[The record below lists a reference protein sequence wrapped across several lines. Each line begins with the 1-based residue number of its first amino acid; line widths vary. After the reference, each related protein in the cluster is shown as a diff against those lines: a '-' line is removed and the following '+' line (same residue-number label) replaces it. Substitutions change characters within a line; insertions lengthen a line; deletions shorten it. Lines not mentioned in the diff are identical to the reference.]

1 MPDRSL
7 FSRLYAG
14 PAEWLIIIGLALTL
28 FTHIIPSF
36 KDGALESARV
46 RVETAEEMLRL
57 DMKMFEREQEAE
69 RRKLNADPNL
79 APDERQKQEQAMKDS
94 ADRMRKDLEQKNDT
108 MVLQRDYLR
117 AKASAAGTR
126 VHLLFG
132 WTGRLLLLAGLL
144 AITFMSEGTQQKV
157 VLVVL
162 LVVLFSSL
170 AGANLSIFGG
180 GQFGDSSEMVR
191 QLKLNR

>member
-1 MPDRSL
+1 M
-7 FSRLYAG
+7 
-14 PAEWLIIIGLALTL
+14 
-28 FTHIIPSF
+28 
-36 KDGALESARV
+36 
-46 RVETAEEMLRL
+46 
-57 DMKMFEREQEAE
+57 
-69 RRKLNADPNL
+69 
-79 APDERQKQEQAMKDS
+79 MKDS

-126 VHLLFG
+126 IHLLFG
-132 WTGRLLLLAGLL
+132 WIGRLMLLAGLL

-170 AGANLSIFGG
+170 AGANLSILGA

>member
-1 MPDRSL
+1 MQEKSP

-28 FTHIIPSF
+28 FIHIIPSF
-36 KDGALESARV
+36 KDGAVESSRV

-57 DMKMFEREQEAE
+57 DMKVFEREQESE
-69 RRKLNADPNL
+69 RRKLNTDTSL
-79 APDERQKQEQAMKDS
+79 APEERQKKEQALRDS
-94 ADRMRKDLEQKNDT
+94 ADRMRRDLEQKYDT
-108 MVLQRDYLR
+108 IVLQREYLR

-126 VHLLFG
+126 VHILFG
-132 WTGRLLLLAGLL
+132 WLGRLLLISGLL
-144 AITFMSEGTQQKV
+144 AITLMSEGTKQKV

-170 AGANLSIFGG
+170 AGANLSILGA
-180 GQFGDSSEMVR
+180 GQFGESTDMIR
-191 QLKLNR
+191 QLKSR

>member
-14 PAEWLIIIGLALTL
+14 PAEWLIIIGLALAL

-36 KDGALESARV
+36 KDGAVESARV
-46 RVETAEEMLRL
+46 RVETAEELMRL
-57 DMKMFEREQEAE
+57 DMKMFERGQESE
-69 RRKLNADPNL
+69 RRKLNSDSNITPE
-79 APDERQKQEQAMKDS
+79 ERQKQEQAMRDS

-126 VHLLFG
+126 AHLLIG
-132 WTGRLLLLAGLL
+132 WAGRLMLLAGLL
-144 AITFMSEGTQQKV
+144 AITFMSEGAKQKI

-170 AGANLSIFGG
+170 AGANLSILGA

>member
-1 MPDRSL
+1 MPEQSP

-28 FTHIIPSF
+28 FIHIIPSF
-36 KDGALESARV
+36 KDGAVESSRV

-57 DMKMFEREQEAE
+57 DMKVFEREQETE
-69 RRKLNADPNL
+69 RRKLNSDSSL
-79 APDERQKQEQAMKDS
+79 APEDRQKKEQALRDS
-94 ADRMRKDLEQKNDT
+94 ADRMRKDLEQKYDT
-108 MVLQRDYLR
+108 IVLQREYLR

-126 VHLLFG
+126 IHILFG
-132 WTGRLLLLAGLL
+132 WLGRLLLISGLL
-144 AITFMSEGTQQKV
+144 AITFMSEGTKQKV

-170 AGANLSIFGG
+170 AGANLSILGA
-180 GQFGDSSEMVR
+180 GQFGESTEMIR
-191 QLKLNR
+191 QLKSR

>member
-7 FSRLYAG
+7 FSRLYSG
-14 PAEWLIIIGLALTL
+14 PAEWLIIVGLALTL

-36 KDGALESARV
+36 KDGAVESARV
-46 RVETAEEMLRL
+46 RVETAEELMRL
-57 DMKMFEREQEAE
+57 DMKMFERDQEAE
-69 RRKLNADPNL
+69 RRKLSADAAITPE
-79 APDERQKQEQAMKDS
+79 DRQKQEQVLRDA

-117 AKASAAGTR
+117 AKASAAGSR
-126 VHLLFG
+126 IHLLFG
-132 WTGRLLLLAGLL
+132 WVGRLMLLAGLL
-144 AITFMSEGTQQKV
+144 AITFMSEGAKQKI

-170 AGANLSIFGG
+170 AGANLSILGA
-180 GQFGDSSEMVR
+180 GQFGDSSDMVR

>member
-7 FSRLYAG
+7 FSRLYSG
-14 PAEWLIIIGLALTL
+14 PAEWLIIVGLALTL

-36 KDGALESARV
+36 KDGAVESARV
-46 RVETAEEMLRL
+46 RVETAEELMRL
-57 DMKMFEREQEAE
+57 DMKMFERDQEAE
-69 RRKLNADPNL
+69 RRKLSADAAITPE
-79 APDERQKQEQAMKDS
+79 DRQKQEQVLRDA

-117 AKASAAGTR
+117 AKASAAGSR
-126 VHLLFG
+126 IHLLFG
-132 WTGRLLLLAGLL
+132 WVGRLMLLAGLL
-144 AITFMSEGTQQKV
+144 AITFMSEGTKQKI

-170 AGANLSIFGG
+170 AGANLSILGA
-180 GQFGDSSEMVR
+180 GQFGDSSDMVR